1 MIVTLAQ
8 IERLAQKAYPRK
20 PNTQAHYV
28 RGYLAASGDV
38 IAQSELVGSRAE
50 HHGAAQ
56 WRAIADQ
63 PHQLKGITMTRPN
76 LGPAAER
83 ERTAQIIRAT
93 RTSGKRPAKPQDNDP
108 ASLPMFAALASPS
121 LL

>member
-1 MIVTLAQ
+1 M
-8 IERLAQKAYPRK
+8 
-20 PNTQAHYV
+20 

-38 IAQSELVGSRAE
+38 LARSELIGSRAE

-63 PHQLKGITMTRPN
+63 PHQLKGVTMTRPN

-83 ERTAQIIRAT
+83 ERAQQIIRAT
-93 RTSGKRPAKPQDNDP
+93 RTSGKAPLKPQDNDP
-108 ASLPMFAALASPS
+108 TSLPMFAALAAPS